1 MRVQALCVYCGSAAH
16 PAHRQAV
23 ADIGRMIATRK
34 IRLVTGGGDIG
45 LMGVIANA
53 ALAAGGH
60 VTGIIPRFLLAREV
74 HHRALSETELVDS
87 MHARKQR
94 MFDLVDAF
102 VVLPGGLGTLDET
115 IEVMTWRQLG
125 LHDKPI
131 LLLDLDGYWRPF
143 LDLVAHV
150 IAAGYARPAASRLVT
165 AVPTPDALFAT
176 LDALPEP
183 TTRASGERL

>member
-1 MRVQALCVYCGSAAH
+1 MRIRSLCVYCGSAAH
-16 PAHRQAV
+16 PDHREAT
-23 ADIGRMIATRK
+23 ADLGRQIAARG

-53 ALAAGGH
+53 TLQAGGH
-60 VTGIIPRFLLAREV
+60 VTGVIPRFLTAREV
-74 HHRALSETELVDS
+74 HHKALTETEFVGS
-87 MHARKQR
+87 MHVRKQR

-102 VVLPGGLGTLDET
+102 VVLPGGFGTLDET
-115 IEVMTWRQLG
+115 IEVMTWRQLE

-131 LLLDLDGYWRPF
+131 LLLDLGGYWRPF

-150 IAAGYARPAASRLVT
+150 IAAGYARPAAAGLIA
-165 AVPTPDALFAT
+165 AVPTPDAVFAT

-183 TTRASGERL
+183 ATRGSGERL

>member
-1 MRVQALCVYCGSAAH
+1 MRIQSLCVYCGSAAH
-16 PAHRQAV
+16 ASHRAAA
-23 ADIGRMIATRK
+23 ADLGRLMAGRG

-45 LMGVIANA
+45 LMGVVANA

-60 VTGIIPRFLLAREV
+60 VTGIIPRFLVAREV
-74 HHRALSETELVDS
+74 HHKALSETLLVDS
-87 MHARKQR
+87 MHERKQR
-94 MFDLVDAF
+94 MFDLADGF

-131 LLLDLDGYWRPF
+131 LLLDLDGYWKPF

-150 IAAGYARPAASRLVT
+150 ITAGYARRAAAGLVA
-165 AVPTPDALFAT
+165 AVPTPDALFAA

-183 TTRASGERL
+183 ATRGSGDRL